1 METTTEVKQL
11 KINVTNIKSSLINY
25 NKSLISLRK
34 SEKKLVLENVRRQK
48 TLQKEKRIETKITPN
63 ALGTIKNTILSRPLS
78 FFDKIKEFFGIVLL
92 GLLINNLPQ
101 IIEKTTSAVTKLIE
115 VSSGIINSIT
125 TTAASFKNFVTSIPE
140 NTKTKLGET
149 KDQLTTLI
157 DELNRMIDPLNKAY
171 TDLEKQ
177 LPASSTSSS
186 SGNGSTEGTSGTQQK
201 SKGGTIKPDS
211 LATKTI
217 TTEKVTSPFSRPGGT
232 ANLKKA
238 RQSYNAFADFAELAK
253 GNTENYT
260 ILGGTSDTLAEVNKS
275 YYNFIVELK
284 KSWGEKNPK
293 SSPYTPTYPG
303 APGPVISTPGG
314 LPGVQAKGVIGVL
327 GSTGYSTGPHIH
339 IEDINAKYG
348 EPYTIPDSV
357 KKGILINGIDMI
369 SALRGPEDGND
380 PIGYSDWRGRWH
392 HGEDFGGFGGEKITL
407 APGFKFIQYKP
418 DQGGFGNQ
426 VIIEAPNGRRY
437 SLSHLQPHPDPGY
450 LDKLVKEQ
458 QEQQKKQQQSQRHKG
473 GRDLKMSN
481 ISSIQKNKA
490 MLAFDYDEED
500 SAETILVMG
509 TQTIIQ
515 KEPPIIK
522 TIMVNNN
529 TGSQSSSSPAS
540 VSKIWTV

>member
-1 METTTEVKQL
+1 METTEVKQL

-177 LPASSTSSS
+177 LPETSKSSS
-186 SGNGSTEGTSGTQQK
+186 SKSGPTAGTSETQQK
-201 SKGGTIKPDS
+201 SKGGTIKSDPS
-211 LATKTI
+211 ATKII

-232 ANLKKA
+232 VKLKKA
-238 RQSYNAFADFAELAK
+238 RQSYNAFVDFAELAR
-253 GNTENYT
+253 GNTENYN
-260 ILGGTSDTLAEVNKS
+260 ILGGTSDTLAEVNRS
-275 YYNFIVELK
+275 YYDFIVELK
-284 KSWGEKNPK
+284 KSWKDAIQPA
-293 SSPYTPTYPG
+293 SPYQIPRSPG
-303 APGPVISTPGG
+303 QAQPPGPVIPTPAG
-314 LPGVQAKGVIGVL
+314 LPAIKTDDIIGRVGYTGRTDPVGVE
-327 GSTGYSTGPHIH
+327 GSHIH
-339 IEDINAKYG
+339 IESYPTKGNS
-348 EPYTIPDSV
+348 IPNGV
-357 KKGILINGIDMI
+357 LYNILVSGVPMPNQ
-369 SALRGPEDGND
+369 LRFSSGMFTPSRPKHAGLDYAGD
-380 PIGYSDWRGRWH
+380 PNQP
-392 HGEDFGGFGGEKITL
+392 ITL
-407 APGFKFIQYKP
+407 IGGLKFKRYIP
-418 DQGGFGNQ
+418 DQGDGYGNK
-426 VIIEAPNGRRY
+426 VIIESPDGSQYTLN
-437 SLSHLQPHPDPGY
+437 HLNAGPEN
-450 LDKLVKEQ
+450 LTNLI
-458 QEQQKKQQQSQRHKG
+458 KKQEKTKTTTQNKKVSRVVSPSQKEKP
-473 GRDLKMSN
+473 L
-481 ISSIQKNKA
+481 
-490 MLAFDYDEED
+490 LAFNYDEED
-500 SAETILVMG
+500 TTETILVMG

>member
-1 METTTEVKQL
+1 METTEVKQL

-177 LPASSTSSS
+177 LPASSKSSS
-186 SGNGSTEGTSGTQQK
+186 SKSGSTTGTSGTQQK
-201 SKGGTIKPDS
+201 SKGGTIKPDPS
-211 LATKTI
+211 ATKTI
-217 TTEKVTSPFSRPGGT
+217 RTEKVTSPFSRPGGT
-232 ANLKKA
+232 AKLKKA
-238 RQSYNAFADFAELAK
+238 RQSYNAFADFNELAK

-260 ILGGTSDTLAEVNKS
+260 LLGGASDTLSEVNKS
-275 YYNFIVELK
+275 YYDFIVELK
-284 KSWGEKNPK
+284 ESWKTKQP
-293 SSPYTPTYPG
+293 PTSMYDLGNTAPRQGPTVSAISIPSGGKVTGG
-303 APGPVISTPGG
+303 AEVTQRNDPDAEQTGSDIVLSGG
-314 LPGVQAKGVIGVL
+314 LGALIQNPFEALRITKTGFQGSGSGKTGRGYGNYVTGEAIIGGKKYELLIGHLNSISVRVDQILGAGEVIGTQ
-327 GSTGYSTGPHIH
+327 GITGRATGPHVTTH
-339 IEDINAKYG
+339 INQLDGGNAR
-348 EPYTIPDSV
+348 EVLRSV
-357 KKGILINGIDMI
+357 ERSWVEGLIIKTDPSG
-369 SALRGPEDGND
+369 GND
-380 PIGYSDWRGRWH
+380 GRTN
-392 HGEDFGGFGGEKITL
+392 I
-407 APGFKFIQYKP
+407 
-418 DQGGFGNQ
+418 
-426 VIIEAPNGRRY
+426 
-437 SLSHLQPHPDPGY
+437 
-450 LDKLVKEQ
+450 
-458 QEQQKKQQQSQRHKG
+458 
-473 GRDLKMSN
+473 KMSN
-481 ISSIQKNKA
+481 ISSVQKNKA

-500 SAETILVMG
+500 DAETILVMG

>member
-1 METTTEVKQL
+1 METAEVKQL

-177 LPASSTSSS
+177 LPASSKSSPDKS
-186 SGNGSTEGTSGTQQK
+186 GSTAGTSETQQK
-201 SKGGTIKPDS
+201 SKGGTIKPDPS
-211 LATKTI
+211 ATKTI
-217 TTEKVTSPFSRPGGT
+217 RTEKVTSPFSRPGGT
-232 ANLKKA
+232 AKLKKA
-238 RQSYNAFADFAELAK
+238 RQSYNAFADFNELAK

-260 ILGGTSDTLAEVNKS
+260 LLGGTSDTLAEVNNS
-275 YYNFIVELK
+275 FYNFIVELK
-284 KSWGEKNPK
+284 ESWKAKQPPTSMYDIGNTA
-293 SSPYTPTYPG
+293 PYQGPTVSAISIPSGGKVIGGAEVTQRNDPDAEQTGSDIALSGGLG
-303 APGPVISTPGG
+303 APIQNPFEALKITETGFHGSGSGITGSGYGNYVTGEAIIGGKKYELLIGHLNSISVKADQILGAG
-314 LPGVQAKGVIGVL
+314 EVIGTQ
-327 GSTGYSTGPHIH
+327 GITGHATGPHVTTH
-339 IEDINAKYG
+339 INQLDGGNAR
-348 EPYTIPDSV
+348 EVLRSV
-357 KKGILINGIDMI
+357 ERSWVKGLIIKTDPSG
-369 SALRGPEDGND
+369 GND
-380 PIGYSDWRGRWH
+380 GRTN
-392 HGEDFGGFGGEKITL
+392 I
-407 APGFKFIQYKP
+407 
-418 DQGGFGNQ
+418 
-426 VIIEAPNGRRY
+426 
-437 SLSHLQPHPDPGY
+437 
-450 LDKLVKEQ
+450 
-458 QEQQKKQQQSQRHKG
+458 
-473 GRDLKMSN
+473 KMSN
-481 ISSIQKNKA
+481 ISSVQKNKA

-500 SAETILVMG
+500 DAETILVMG